1 MLFYETNDEGKVTKI
16 HFYGMKK
23 GDRTFI
29 VPQMLDITDALTAQ
43 DVYDLIVAY
52 EEAILD
58 NYAKK
63 GDAKCQ

>member
-1 MLFYETNDEGKVTKI
+1 MLIYETDDKGKVTKI

-23 GDRTFI
+23 GKRTFI

-52 EEAILD
+52 ED
-58 NYAKK
+58 NLWMKK
-63 GDAKCQ
+63 RWNS